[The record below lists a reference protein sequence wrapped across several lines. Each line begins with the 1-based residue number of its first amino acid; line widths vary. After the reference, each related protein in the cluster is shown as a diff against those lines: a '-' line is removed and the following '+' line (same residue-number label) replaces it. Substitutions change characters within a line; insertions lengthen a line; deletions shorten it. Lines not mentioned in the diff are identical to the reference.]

1 MNIFTKWKWMLPGLF
16 LLQLMACSKHD
27 EKPAYGAP
35 AVTLGSTDY
44 KVKIGTTGSLS
55 AQVGNAVNP
64 VFSWKLD
71 GKIISHDLTC
81 PFDGSQVGE
90 YFVTFRVDA
99 QNGSMEQQVKVTVV
113 DKLPPQINMPTN
125 LIAFLGQD
133 NSIPAIVSYA
143 AGAKYAWRLNGTIV
157 STDSIYV
164 THPTVQGSNTLT
176 LQVTNSDGSD
186 LKLFGLGFIPSP
198 PPELYF
204 DDGHY
209 RLAGDVS
216 TKRLSIPLGKSLVL
230 APVVSHIP
238 TPALFQWTVNGVA
251 QSSSSVYLTY
261 TPTTKGTAL
270 ITVTA
275 AGVTANVNVECVDAE
290 GTFFRSSSTG
300 SKYIANTAFEFIPAP
315 GQFTAYGPYST
326 ANDARQD
333 FQNGMTPNNTEW
345 ITSLGAYGGYVI
357 TGFDHSV
364 SDVAGKPDLGI
375 NGNQFPQWSEPGI
388 VWVSQDE
395 NGNGLPDDTWYELKG
410 SETGNP
416 ATNERYAITYYK
428 PSAPG
433 QDVLWVDNL
442 GGKGSVDYN
451 QYHSQPYYFPMFI
464 NADSY
469 TLVGTGLKSTM
480 MIGDLETSAGYA
492 WGYVDNVGDGTTPT
506 TFSIENAIRA
516 DGTPANLKYIDF
528 VKVHTGMTGKG
539 AAVGEISTETGA
551 PFDLN
556 LNK

>member
-16 LLQLMACSKHD
+16 LVQLMACSKHD
-27 EKPAYGAP
+27 VKPASGAP
-35 AVTLGSTDY
+35 TVAFSSAEY
-44 KVKIGTTGSLS
+44 KVKVGTTGTLN
-55 AQVGNAVNP
+55 AQVGNAVDA
-64 VFSWKLD
+64 VFSWKLN
-71 GKIISHDLTC
+71 GKIISTSLTC

-125 LIAFLGQD
+125 LVAYQGRD
-133 NSIPAIVSYA
+133 NRLAATVTYA
-143 AGAKYAWRLNGTIV
+143 DGAKYVWRLNGTIV
-157 STDSIYV
+157 SNDSVYTI
-164 THPTVQGSNTLT
+164 HPTVQGSNTLT

-186 LKLFGLGFIPSP
+186 LKSFGLAVLP
-198 PPELYF
+198 PPTAALFF

-209 RLAGDVS
+209 RLPGDVS

-230 APVVSHIP
+230 APVVANIP
-238 TPALFQWTVNGVA
+238 SPALFQWTVNGVA
-251 QSSSSVYLTY
+251 QSSTSVYLTY
-261 TPTTKGTAL
+261 TPTAKGTAL
-270 ITVTA
+270 IEVTA
-275 AGVTANVNVECVDAE
+275 AGVTASVNVECVDAE
-290 GTFFRSSSTG
+290 GTFFRASSAG
-300 SKYIANTAFEFIPAP
+300 SRKIATTSFEFIPAP
-315 GQFTAYGPYST
+315 GQFTDYGPGST
-326 ANDARQD
+326 ADQARQD
-333 FQNGMTPNNTEW
+333 IQNSLDQNATEYVAG
-345 ITSLGAYGGYVI
+345 LGAYGGYFI

-364 SDVAGKPDLGI
+364 ADLPGKADLSI
-375 NGNQFPQWSEPGI
+375 NGNQFAQWSEPGI
-388 VWVSQDE
+388 VWVMQDE

-410 SETGNP
+410 SETGKP

-433 QDVLWVDNL
+433 QDVLWVDNI
-442 GGKGSVDYN
+442 GGTGSVDYN

-469 TLVGTGLKSTM
+469 TLTGTCLKSTM

-492 WGYVDNVGDGTTPT
+492 WGYVDNYGDGTPN
-506 TFSIENAIRA
+506 TFRIEDAIKA

-539 AAVGEISTETGA
+539 PSVGEISTESCA

>member
-1 MNIFTKWKWMLPGLF
+1 MNIFTKSKWLLPGLF
-16 LLQLMACSKHD
+16 LVQLMACSKHD
-27 EKPAYGAP
+27 TKPSYGAP
-35 AVTLGSTDY
+35 TVALSSTDY
-44 KVKIGTTGSLS
+44 KVKIGTTGTLT
-55 AQVGNAVNP
+55 AQVGNAIDAVYT
-64 VFSWKLD
+64 WKQD
-71 GKIISHDLTC
+71 GKILSTNLTC

-99 QNGSMEQQVKVTVV
+99 ENGSMEQQVKVTVA

-125 LIAFLGQD
+125 IIAFLRQD
-133 NSIPAIVSYA
+133 NPIAAIVSYA
-143 AGAKYAWRLNGTIV
+143 DSAKYVWRLNGTIV
-157 STDSIYV
+157 STDSIYNA
-164 THPTVQGSNTLT
+164 HATVQGSNILT

-186 LKLFGLGFIPSP
+186 LKLFGLGFIPP
-198 PPELYF
+198 PPAELYF

-216 TKRLSIPLGKSLVL
+216 TKRLSIPLGKSLIL
-230 APVVSHIP
+230 APVAAHIP
-238 TPALFQWTVNGVA
+238 SAALFQWTVNGVA
-251 QSSSSVYLTY
+251 RSSSSVYLTY
-261 TPTTKGTAL
+261 TPAAKGTAL

-275 AGVTANVNVECVDAE
+275 AGVTASVNVECVDAE
-290 GTFFRSSSTG
+290 GTFFRAPSAG
-300 SKYIANTAFEFIPAP
+300 SKYIANTAFEVIPAP
-315 GQFTAYGPYST
+315 GQFTAYGPGSS
-326 ANDARQD
+326 ASDALND
-333 FQNGMTPNNTEW
+333 FLNGMTPTNTQW
-345 ITSLGAYGGYVI
+345 ITSLGAYGGYAI

-364 SDVAGKPDLGI
+364 SDVAGKPDIGI
-375 NGNQFPQWSEPGI
+375 NGNQFAQWSEPGI

-416 ATNERYAITYYK
+416 ATNQRYAITYYK

-433 QDVLWVDNL
+433 QDVLWVDNI

-464 NADSY
+464 NTDSY
-469 TLVGTGLKSTM
+469 TLVGTCLQSTM

-492 WGYVDNVGDGTTPT
+492 WGYVDNVGDGTPS
-506 TFSIENAIRA
+506 TFKIEDAIRA

-556 LNK
+556 LNKQ